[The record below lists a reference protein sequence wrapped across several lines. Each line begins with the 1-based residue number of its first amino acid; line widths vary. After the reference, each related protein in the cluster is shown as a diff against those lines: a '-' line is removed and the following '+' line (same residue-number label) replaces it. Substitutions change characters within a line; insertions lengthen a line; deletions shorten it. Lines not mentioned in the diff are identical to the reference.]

1 MSAAPDIFLSYNRE
15 DAAVAKLYADAFS
28 AAGLEVWWDATLRSG
43 EDYDEVTEAALREAK
58 AVVVLWSPRSVAS
71 RWVRAEATIADRNKT
86 LMPVTI
92 EPCNRPVMFEL
103 KQTAELSHWRG
114 EADDKAWQVF
124 LSDVRRLVGVE
135 GKAMRPTAAAEIK
148 KAARGH
154 RPSVAVLPFINRS
167 GLAEDDIF
175 ADCMVEDLSAA
186 LALGKRFKVVAASTA
201 QAYPN
206 AARDLRTIGRE
217 LDVRLVLDCNIR
229 RIGEAMR
236 LTVQL
241 VETDSGNIVWTRK
254 FDRPLAEL
262 MALQEGLASE
272 LAARLL
278 VEIERIEM
286 EQALGN
292 SGEVTAREAIIRGDA
307 LIMGRTS
314 LARAEAAVAEARR
327 AVALAP
333 DYAAAHAAL
342 AGNLSVLYDLLGRDD
357 PAFEREIL
365 DCVAR
370 SRALDPGSP
379 LVLCRLA
386 GALNSVGRHHDAL
399 ALLRRAIAIN
409 PNLEV
414 VRHTHGNTLMH
425 LGRWDEA
432 MVELDT
438 MAGIAPEGMWEDA
451 KWLSRAIIHF
461 HEQRFDEALANIRRM
476 RRNADLLLSR
486 LVEILSLARLDRR
499 EEARAAMRS
508 LRDSIPETTIDL
520 VEKIVR
526 NDFSYGPNPVRLEN
540 NVATVRELWAATE
553 PNA

>member
-1 MSAAPDIFLSYNRE
+1 MTSAPDIFLSYNRE
-15 DAAVAKLYADAFS
+15 DAAVAKAYADAF
-28 AAGLEVWWDATLRSG
+28 AREGLEVWWDATLRSG

-103 KQTAELSHWRG
+103 KQTADLSHWRG
-114 EADDKAWQVF
+114 EAGDAAWMVF
-124 LSDVRRLVGVE
+124 LGDVRRMVGVE

-333 DYAAAHAAL
+333 NYAAAHAAL

-508 LRDSIPETTIDL
+508 LRNSIPEATIDL

-553 PNA
+553 PAP